1 MISLDSGPHLGGD
14 RPRGNDKEWV
24 LIGFWSAMADYDFDI
39 GIMGGGAAGLTVA
52 SGAAQLGAKTLL
64 VEREEELGGD
74 CLHYGCVPS
83 KTLIKTAQVYHQIK
97 NAGRFGLPR
106 LEVPEVDYAD
116 VVRRNGKK
124 ISAKNWVIATGS
136 SPSIPPIK
144 DLDKTPY
151 VTNKEIFY
159 LDHLPRSMIILG
171 AGPIATEMAQAFC
184 RLGTKVSVVQ
194 RSNQILGK
202 EDKDLA
208 DEVLKVLSDEGV
220 TFYLNALV
228 VRTDDRG
235 LEKEAVIKGVAG
247 EINKRVA
254 GAYFSSKIFSNKVRK
269 GLKLFFHLKGRACG

>member
-1 MISLDSGPHLGGD
+1 
-14 RPRGNDKEWV
+14 
-24 LIGFWSAMADYDFDI
+24 MADYDFDI